1 MSRKESGKNG
11 VVDKNNTSNVKAD
24 YNKTKEPVETEVI
37 RFGDLKPGD
46 YILDEENNPVEV
58 LTVTEKHYP
67 ARMFE
72 IGDGQGNSIKA
83 SGNHMWYVVTDIDRA
98 MHAER
103 VKEAKKVLA
112 PLLNKKHNSVVK
124 NRLVS
129 FAENVYREDF
139 PLEIPTV
146 DMVALLYNDNNV
158 DMSNPDVNRV
168 FHVVQRI
175 SDSVGVVSE
184 QNTTLQDYAFV
195 DEKEEFKEKF
205 YDARLLAQQILSLA
219 AERKWRKKYPIRVGK
234 VITTVEMLEL
244 MESGHEVYIPS

>member
-1 MSRKESGKNG
+1 MNDSKNSIE
-11 VVDKNNTSNVKAD
+11 KSPENI
-24 YNKTKEPVETEVI
+24 ETEVVK
-37 RFGDLKPGD
+37 FGELKPGD
-46 YILDEENNPVEV
+46 FILDEDNNPVEV
-58 LTVTEKHYP
+58 LSVTEKHIP
-67 ARMFE
+67 DRMFKV
-72 IGDGQGNSIKA
+72 GDGQGNTIKV
-83 SGNHMWYVVTDIDRA
+83 SGTHMWYVVTDIDRA
-98 MHAER
+98 MHVER

-124 NRLVS
+124 NRLIS

-158 DMSNPDVNRV
+158 DISNPDVNRV

-184 QNTTLQDYAFV
+184 QNTTLRDYVFV

-234 VITTVEMLEL
+234 VVTTVEMLEL
-244 MESGHEVYIPS
+244 MQSGHEVYIPS

>member
-1 MSRKESGKNG
+1 
-11 VVDKNNTSNVKAD
+11 
-24 YNKTKEPVETEVI
+24 
-37 RFGDLKPGD
+37 
-46 YILDEENNPVEV
+46 
-58 LTVTEKHYP
+58 
-67 ARMFE
+67 
-72 IGDGQGNSIKA
+72 
-83 SGNHMWYVVTDIDRA
+83 MWYVVTDIDRA

-124 NRLVS
+124 NRLIS

-184 QNTTLQDYAFV
+184 QNTTLRDYVFV

-234 VITTVEMLEL
+234 VVTTVEMLEL
-244 MESGHEVYIPS
+244 MQSGHEVYIPS